1 MLSRKLI
8 TVSVSAVAS
17 GLLLAG
23 CGNNDGSGGGNSTTA
38 SFSLTDAPV
47 DNVANVF
54 VTFTRLDIKPSE
66 GEALTFELD
75 EPRQIDLLTLQ
86 GGNAA
91 PLIEDVEIDPG
102 EYEWLRL
109 FVNGGCASGADC
121 VDGEGS
127 QDSFVVQDGGGEVE
141 LFIPGNQPPSQN
153 PNPRFLHLASPFLV
167 TAGSNAD
174 FTIDV
179 ELRKALTDPVGQD
192 HYLLRPAL
200 RLVNNVEVGTISG
213 TVDSTLLDSVDETC
227 ANDLTADEGNDVYL
241 YTGPDAD
248 IGDINLDADGNPD
261 HDVDDT
267 DGVSPESNP
276 LTSAEVTQNAGT
288 GVYEYEIGFV
298 TTGDYT
304 IAFTC
309 QSLDDQVETDE
320 AIEFVQPQNVNVQAG
335 QVSEVNFS
343 AAPAP

>member
-1 MLSRKLI
+1 MLSHKFLI
-8 TVSVSAVAS
+8 AGIAAVAGGS
-17 GLLLAG
+17 LLAG
-23 CGNNDGSGGGNSTTA
+23 CGGDGGDDGDGNATTA

-66 GEALTFELD
+66 GPALTLELD

-91 PLIEDVEIDPG
+91 PLIEDVEIEPG

-109 FVNGGCASGADC
+109 FVNGGCASSADC
-121 VDGEGS
+121 VDGEDS

-141 LFIPGNQPPSQN
+141 LFIPGQQPPS
-153 PNPRFLHLASPFLV
+153 PNPDSRFLHLASPFIIP
-167 TAGSNAD
+167 AGENAD

-192 HYLLRPAL
+192 HYFLRPAL

-213 TVDSTLLDSVDETC
+213 TVEDTLVMDESC
-227 ANDLTADEGNDVYL
+227 SNDLTADEGNDVYL
-241 YTGPDAD
+241 YTGLDAD
-248 IGDINLDADGNPD
+248 VGDINLDADGNPD
-261 HDVDDT
+261 HDAGDS

-276 LTSAEVTQNAGT
+276 LTSAEVTQNADT

-298 TTGDYT
+298 ATGDYT

-309 QSLDDQVETDE
+309 QSLDDTTDDDE
-320 AIEFVQPQNVNVQAG
+320 AIEFVQPQDVTVEAG
-335 QVSEVNFS
+335 QETVIAFTA
-343 AAPAP
+343 AAP